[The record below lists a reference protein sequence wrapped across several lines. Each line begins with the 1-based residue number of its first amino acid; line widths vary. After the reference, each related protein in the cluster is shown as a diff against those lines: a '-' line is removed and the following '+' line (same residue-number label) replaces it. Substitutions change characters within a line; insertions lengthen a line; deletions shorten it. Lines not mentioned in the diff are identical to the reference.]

1 MIERVTAVSAKQS
14 VKNAGEH
21 IVDTIIANGIDTVFG
36 LPGAQTYPFF
46 DGLAKNANTV
56 RTVSARHEQATAYMA
71 LGYAQST
78 GRPSVFSVVP
88 GPGVLN
94 TGAALCTAFGV
105 NAPVMCVTGQVPSE
119 FLGRER
125 GHLHELS
132 DQQGML
138 ASFIKAAYRIEN
150 TQDTHRVMAEA
161 WRTMT
166 SGRRG
171 PVSVEMCWDTMATSA
186 SLPAPTAVAAD
197 PTPAVDETAV
207 ANAAELISAAKRPM
221 IMVGGGAQHAGG
233 AVLELAER
241 LDCPVVSHRGGK
253 GVIPGD
259 HRLAT
264 DIVTAYELWPDTDV
278 IIGIGSRLELQYM
291 RWNGMQKMIH
301 RPEAPPHVIRVDI
314 DPAEMRRFIPH
325 VAIVADADDGTR
337 ALTAALAP
345 AAGNGTATE
354 HLDQARATAREQMQ
368 MIQPQMDYLAVLRD
382 ELPRD
387 GFFVDDLCQVVYTG
401 YFGWPAY
408 EPRTYV
414 TCGYQGTLGYGY
426 PTALG
431 VKVANPDKPVLS
443 ILGDGGFM
451 FAVQE
456 MATAVQE
463 DIGVIAVVFNNAAYG
478 NVRRDQKRLFDNRT
492 NAVELRN
499 PDFMAL
505 AASFGA
511 AGYRVDSPQ
520 TLRPALKQAIRDN
533 KPTLIEVVIEPDSE
547 ASPWELLVRMPKG

>member
-1 MIERVTAVSAKQS
+1 MSEQNTKTA
-14 VKNAGEH
+14 GDH
-21 IVDTIIANGIDTVFG
+21 IVDNLIANGVDTVFG
-36 LPGAQTYPFF
+36 LPGVQTYPFF

-78 GRPSVFSVVP
+78 GRPAVYSVVP

-94 TGAALCTAFGV
+94 TGAALCTAYGV
-105 NAPVMCVTGQVPSE
+105 NAPIMCITGQVPSE

-125 GHLHELS
+125 GHLHELF

-138 ASFIKAAYRIEN
+138 ASFIKAAYRIEH
-150 TQDTHRVMAEA
+150 TQDTHRTMSEA

-186 SLPAPTAVAAD
+186 SLPEPSKTAAD
-197 PTPAVDETAV
+197 PAPIVDDV
-207 ANAAELISAAKRPM
+207 ALAEAARLVSDAERPM
-221 IMVGGGAQHAGG
+221 IMVGGGAQHAGA
-233 AVLELAER
+233 AVLELAEM

-259 HRLAT
+259 HRLAV
-264 DIVTAYELWPDTDV
+264 DCASAYELWQDTDV

-291 RWNGMQKMIH
+291 RWNGMQSMIQ
-301 RPEAPPHVIRVDI
+301 RPDAPPHLIRIDI
-314 DPAEMRRFIPH
+314 DPAEMRRLKPRA
-325 VAIVADADDGTR
+325 AIVADAEDGTR
-337 ALTAALAP
+337 ALISALSSDNPKAGTDARIEAARAALQ
-345 AAGNGTATE
+345 
-354 HLDQARATAREQMQ
+354 DQINA
-368 MIQPQMDYLAVLRD
+368 IQPQMSYLGVIRD

-401 YFGWPAY
+401 YFGWKAY

-431 VKVANPDKPVLS
+431 VKVANPTKPVLS

-456 MATAVQE
+456 LATAVQE
-463 DIGVIAVVFNNAAYG
+463 DIGVIAIVFNNSAYG
-478 NVRRDQKRLFDNRT
+478 NVRRDQKRLFDNRV
-492 NAVELRN
+492 NATELRN

-511 AGYRVDSPQ
+511 KSYQVDSPD
-520 TLRPALKQAIRDN
+520 TLRPALRQAIKDD

-547 ASPWELLVRMPKG
+547 ASPWELLVRMPST